1 MITDVTRDTITSSR
15 GWLILFSLDQD
26 KIAHPPSRQS
36 AVVDFGDEVSSG
48 DVWVFWVGFTCLLAR
63 HGPQLQLRIRI
74 REYQLHT
81 HTLPPKL
88 LGPKRNLHDSSD
100 SPDVRIKPPVRI
112 EVQSET
118 TTQVLITSPFL
129 ERSLA
134 SSPKAIFTFSI
145 KLYNT
150 LHFQFAQ
157 TPSNSQCMSSYAANM
172 RASAAV
178 KSLENCPSWT
188 SLDLGDPIDWPYP
201 WSKIKT
207 SHRRKQNRTAKIDLP
222 FGIFF
227 VIFSGPRLTPFCFP
241 D

>member
-1 MITDVTRDTITSSR
+1 M
-15 GWLILFSLDQD
+15 
-26 KIAHPPSRQS
+26 
-36 AVVDFGDEVSSG
+36 
-48 DVWVFWVGFTCLLAR
+48 FWVGFTCLLAR

-100 SPDVRIKPPVRI
+100 SPDVRIEPPVRI

-134 SSPKAIFTFSI
+134 SSPEAIFTFSI

-157 TPSNSQCMSSYAANM
+157 TPSNSRCMSSYAANM

-207 SHRRKQNRTAKIDLP
+207 SHRRKQNRTAKIDFP